1 MLFRLACLV
10 ASTFDQSDWL
20 KLLGLVSAVVALYL
34 VAKRLG
40 SGDETVPPPI
50 DTPVSTQHPSAY
62 GASAEYDAS
71 PGSEKKDDSEDPDYE
86 EDPLTTEEEMQ
97 PRNTEIRDWNFVKF
111 EIEAG
116 PPHPDSFVDELLVNL
131 YDKSTGQGWN
141 KSYLVATPAGLE
153 EILRKRKSNF
163 IFLPQTLVMNRYDVN
178 QLRKAVLGDLGAMEE
193 ERGDVP
199 RDGTDAT
206 APGHQTDL

>member
-1 MLFRLACLV
+1 MMQVRAARRRTIQKIPITRKIHLQR
-10 ASTFDQSDWL
+10 
-20 KLLGLVSAVVALYL
+20 
-34 VAKRLG
+34 KRRCSRG
-40 SGDETVPPPI
+40 I
-50 DTPVSTQHPSAY
+50 Q
-62 GASAEYDAS
+62 
-71 PGSEKKDDSEDPDYE
+71 
-86 EDPLTTEEEMQ
+86 
-97 PRNTEIRDWNFVKF
+97 RIRDWNFVKF